1 MERNYEFRKQ
11 LLEVHRHDVRDF
23 GAVKGSGQLEISSD
37 FSIYIETLTDRV
49 ILTAAKDLQDYLLL
63 SMGLSLPLKKAGDST
78 EGRDKAILLAVNGDA
93 FPETGKGK
101 IPGSFKL
108 KCDDQ
113 GLVIYGIDTRG
124 LARGCYH
131 IEDMMD
137 FARAPFL
144 NHGEQIFS
152 PAFSPRMTHS
162 GYGLDQ
168 FPDPHLRAIAHAG
181 MDAILVF
188 AKGLDR
194 TASGYLDFNELI
206 YRARRFGLDVYAY
219 SYIESLFHPDDPG
232 AKDYYEGT
240 YGKLFER
247 CPDLKGVVL
256 VGESV
261 EFPSRDPGVSGK
273 RYFENDVDGIP
284 NDKPSAGWWP
294 CKDYPQ
300 WLNRLK
306 ETIRGKK
313 PGADIVFW
321 TYNWGYAPR
330 EERIGLINSL
340 PRDISLMVTF
350 EMFEERWLE
359 NIKSSAVDY
368 TLSIPGP
375 GAYFCSEAQ
384 AAHERGIRLYTQACS
399 AGLTWDIGVIP
410 YEPCPYQWIKRYE
423 AMLEAKEKY
432 GLAGIMESHHF
443 GYWPSFISLIEK
455 YMFTLPVTKGDMLCE
470 MIAAK
475 EFGKENAGAVIEAWK
490 LWSEGIT
497 HYVSTNED
505 QYGPFR
511 IGPAYPLVFKND
523 VTIPSVPYAHFG
535 GNKICFTNYGSDE
548 LYRITAHSMGYSNI
562 LQQRLPAEIRSIEK
576 MRACFEQ
583 GADILERVTGKLE
596 GPMRCYGGRMVNLG
610 RFIERC
616 AETTINVKRW
626 NICRALI
633 RTERDN
639 KKLYDLFNKMI
650 ETGKDEIRNAL
661 KAIPLVQEDSRL
673 GFEPTMEYM
682 ADEEHIRWKIRQVTQ
697 VIEKEIPK
705 FIDLVEHSMS

>member
-1 MERNYEFRKQ
+1 MERNYEFRKE
-11 LLEVHRHDVRDF
+11 LLEVHRQNARDF
-23 GAVKGSGQLEISSD
+23 GVTKGPGQLEINND
-37 FSIYIETLTDRV
+37 FSICIEAFTDRA

-63 SMGLSLPLKKAGDST
+63 SMGLSLPLKRARNSD
-78 EGRDKAILLAVNGDA
+78 GRGEKMILLMVDGDA
-93 FPETGKGK
+93 FPGSGGDK
-101 IPGSFKL
+101 IPGSFRIR
-108 KCDDQ
+108 CNDQ
-113 GLVIYGIDTRG
+113 GIIVYGTDTRG
-124 LARGCYH
+124 MARGCYY

-137 FARAPFL
+137 FAWAPVL
-144 NHGEQIFS
+144 NYGDRFFS

-168 FPDPHLRAIAHAG
+168 FPDPHLSAIAHAG

-188 AKGLDR
+188 TRGIDR
-194 TASGYLDFNELI
+194 AASGYLDFNELI
-206 YRARRFGLDVYAY
+206 YRARRFCLDVYAY
-219 SYIESLFHPDDPG
+219 SYIESLFHPDDPR
-232 AKDYYEGT
+232 AEAYYEDT
-240 YGKLFER
+240 YGKLFEY

-261 EFPSRDPGVSGK
+261 EFPSRDPRVSGR
-273 RYFENDVDGIP
+273 RYFENDTDGIP
-284 NDKPSAGWWP
+284 NDKPTAGWWP
-294 CKDYPQ
+294 CEDYPR

-313 PGADIVFW
+313 PDADIVFW

-330 EERIGLINSL
+330 EERIRLINSL
-340 PRDISLMVTF
+340 PQDISLMVTF
-350 EMFEERWLE
+350 EMFEERRLE

-375 GAYFCSEAQ
+375 GEYFCSEAQ
-384 AAHERGIRLYTQACS
+384 AARERGIRLYTQACS

-423 AMLEAKEKY
+423 AMLEAKEKH
-432 GLAGIMESHHF
+432 GLAGVMESHHF

-455 YMFTLPVTKGDMLCE
+455 YMFTLPMIKGDILCE

-475 EFGKENAGAVIEAWK
+475 EFGKKNTGEVLEAWK

-523 VTIPSVPYAHFG
+523 VKIPSVPYAHFG
-535 GNKICFTNYGSDE
+535 GNKICFTNYGSDD
-548 LYRITAHSMGYSNI
+548 LYKITARSMGGSNI
-562 LQQRLPAEIRSIEK
+562 LQQRLPVEIRSIEK
-576 MRACFEQ
+576 MLECFKR
-583 GADILERVTGKLE
+583 GGDILERVTGRLE
-596 GPMRCYGGRMVNLG
+596 GSRRCYGERMVNLG

-616 AETTINVKRW
+616 AGTTINVKRW
-626 NICRALI
+626 NICKALV
-633 RTERDN
+633 RSETDS
-639 KKLYDLFNKMI
+639 KKLYDLFNEMI
-650 ETGKDEIRNAL
+650 KIGRDEISNTL
-661 KAIPLVQEDSRL
+661 KAIPLVQRDSRL
-673 GFEPTMEYM
+673 GFEPSMEYI
-682 ADEEHIRWKIRQVTQ
+682 ADEKHIRWKIRQVTQ

-705 FIDLVEHSMS
+705 FIDLVEDSMS